1 MHRAVGM
8 SSRRQDL
15 WTGVCGMSVRDGFG
29 KWPGGDKNSVEG
41 PGADGENRLKSGGP
55 DCLHA
60 GRLLTVAL
68 AAGLAVFAAWWG
80 GPAKTVVGATNPA
93 ATITVDYPLNG
104 SVFPPDMEAPT
115 FQWRDAAEGAAVWQI
130 DVVFGD
136 GSAPLHVTSKGEG
149 LKIGE
154 IDPRCIS
161 ANNKLPTLTA
171 EQAAD
176 HTWKPDAATWAA
188 IRKHALEKAA
198 TINISGYSISG
209 YAGGEGGVADKDVLS
224 RGTMQ
229 LTVSRD
235 PVGAPIFYRDVPL
248 MPSATEKGVI
258 KPLAS
263 SAVPLI
269 EWRMRDV
276 EEPKSHVVMTDL
288 HSCANCHS
296 FSRDGKTLGL
306 DMDGP
311 QNNKGLY
318 ALVPVSEKMTIRTQD
333 MISWAKFS
341 GEMDAGSRLGF
352 MSQVSPD
359 GRYVATTIKPPGT
372 KSWQFYYIANFL
384 DYRFLQVFYPTRG
397 IVAWY
402 DRAAGKLQ
410 LLPGADDPKLV
421 QASAVWSPDGKYLVF
436 ARAEAKDPNPA
447 DGKLAT
453 YANDPKEIQIQY
465 DLYRIPFNDGHG
477 GKAEPIE
484 GASQNGMSNS
494 FAKIS
499 PDGKWMVFV
508 QAKNGQLMRPDGKLY
523 IVPAA
528 GGKARLMNCNTRLMN
543 SWHSFSPNGR
553 WMVFSSKSRTPY
565 TQMFLTHIDE
575 NGNDTPAILIEN
587 STAANRAVNIPEFV
601 NMNRGGIEHID
612 TPAVDLYKQ
621 IDVAADLTG
630 QGKYEEATLQWKKAM
645 AMQPDDPGAHYG
657 LGQTMFAT
665 GRVDD
670 AMAQFREALKLD
682 PHSAEA
688 HNGLGTAL
696 GRSGDAEAAI
706 EQYHLALDDRPG
718 YAEAHNNLGSAL
730 IAENKSADAEAE
742 FKAALEANP
751 DFAEAHN
758 NLGSVY
764 AAQGKDDEAQAEF
777 RRAIAINPEHA
788 PAYNNLGLS
797 LASKGDLDEALAN
810 FRKAVELEPDHGQA
824 ENNLGHALMAKG
836 SVAEAI
842 PRFKKALEL
851 GPESAE
857 LESNLGIAL
866 AKSGQAAEA
875 VPHFERALALAPDS
889 VDARYY
895 LGKALVI
902 TGHGGEGVAYWK
914 QALSKDPDNLQVLND
929 TAWVLATSSDAA
941 IRDGG
946 AAVPLAEHAVELTS
960 QKEPAVLGTLAAAY
974 AEAGSFDK
982 AIEVEQRAIDLA
994 TQQGNGGLAQRLNDR
1009 LVLFQSKTPVRQ

>member
-1 MHRAVGM
+1 M
-8 SSRRQDL
+8 SVWNGSDG
-15 WTGVCGMSVRDGFG
+15 WTGGSDSVS
-29 KWPGGDKNSVEG
+29 GGQEL
-41 PGADGENRLKSGGP
+41 LKSGGVYWIR
-55 DCLHA
+55 A
-60 GRLLTVAL
+60 GRALIVVL

-80 GPAKTVVGATNPA
+80 GPARSVAGATNPA

-130 DVVFGD
+130 DVVFSD
-136 GSAPLHVTSKGEG
+136 GSAPLHVSSKGEG

-154 IDPRCIS
+154 IDPRCVS

-176 HTWKPDAATWAA
+176 HTWKPDAAAWAA

-198 TINISGYSISG
+198 TINISGY
-209 YAGGEGGVADKDVLS
+209 AEGDGKDALS
-224 RGTMQ
+224 HGTMQ

-235 PVGAPIFYRDVPL
+235 PVDAPIFYRDVPL

-276 EEPKSHVVMTDL
+276 QEPTSHVVMTDL

-341 GEMDAGSRLGF
+341 GEMDAQSRLGF

-402 DRAAGKLQ
+402 NRAAEKLQ
-410 LLPGADDPKLV
+410 PLPGADDPKLV

-453 YANDPKEIQIQY
+453 YANDPKEIQIKY
-465 DLYRIPFNDGHG
+465 DLYRIPFNDGRG

-499 PDGKWMVFV
+499 PDGRWMVFV

-528 GGKARLMNCNTRLMN
+528 GGKARLMNCNTPLMN

-601 NMNRGGIEHID
+601 NMNRAGIGHID

-621 IDVAADLTG
+621 IDVAADLMGKG
-630 QGKYEEATLQWKKAM
+630 QYREATLEWKKAM
-645 AMQPDDPGAHYG
+645 DMQPDDPGAHYG

-665 GRVDD
+665 GKVDD
-670 AMAQFREALKLD
+670 AVAQFREALKLD

-688 HNGLGTAL
+688 HNGLGTAV
-696 GRSGDAEAAI
+696 GQAGDAQAAI

-730 IAENKSADAEAE
+730 SAEGKIPDAEVE
-742 FKAALEANP
+742 FQAALEANP
-751 DFAEAHN
+751 DFAAAHN
-758 NLGSVY
+758 NLGSLY
-764 AAQGKDDEAQAEF
+764 ASEGKEDEAQMEF
-777 RRAIAINPEHA
+777 RKAIAINPGHA

-797 LASKGDLDEALAN
+797 LASKGDLDEAIAN
-810 FRKAVELEPDHGQA
+810 FRKAVELEPDNGQA

-842 PRFKKALEL
+842 PQFKKALEL
-851 GPESAE
+851 GPETAE

-866 AKSGQAAEA
+866 AKSGQAADA
-875 VPHFERALALAPDS
+875 VPHFERALVLAPDS

-902 TGHGGEGVAYWK
+902 TGHGGEGVGYWK
-914 QALSKDPDNLQVLND
+914 QALNKDPDNLQVLND

-941 IRDGG
+941 LRDGG
-946 AAVPLAEHAVELTS
+946 AALSLAEHAVELTS

-974 AEAGSFDK
+974 AETGCFDK
-982 AIEVEQRAIDLA
+982 AIELEQRAIDLA
-994 TQQGNGGLAQRLNDR
+994 TRQGNGGLAQRLNDR
-1009 LVLFQSKTPVRQ
+1009 LLLFQAKTAIRQ